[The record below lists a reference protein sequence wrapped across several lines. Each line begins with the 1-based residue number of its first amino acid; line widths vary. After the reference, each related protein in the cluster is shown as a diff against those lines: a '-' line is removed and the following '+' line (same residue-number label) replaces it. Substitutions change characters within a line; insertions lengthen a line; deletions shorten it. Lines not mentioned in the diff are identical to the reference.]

1 MIKTFHRR
9 NVGIKLLSKEKNK
22 KNIPKIGSRLTAFV
36 GVNLHTRFPVPMIWI
51 YTSQLENKLFAEEQ
65 TNSF

>member
-1 MIKTFHRR
+1 M
-9 NVGIKLLSKEKNK
+9 
-22 KNIPKIGSRLTAFV
+22 KNIPKIGGRLTAFA

-51 YTSQLENKLFAEEQ
+51 IPSQLENKLLAEEQ